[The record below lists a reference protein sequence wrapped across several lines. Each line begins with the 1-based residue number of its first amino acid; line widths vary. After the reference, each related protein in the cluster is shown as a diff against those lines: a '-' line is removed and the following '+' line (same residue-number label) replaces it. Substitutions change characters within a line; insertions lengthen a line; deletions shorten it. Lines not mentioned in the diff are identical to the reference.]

1 MQPGFLH
8 LSFLLHM
15 VGALRTPP
23 PAGPSMLT
31 GQWLMMKPTAFVQVR
46 HYILRQA
53 PPTTLDPVV
62 QHVHHASSIG
72 IDIITSRSPNN
83 QHTREGFI
91 IADWTFITIERS
103 TAHPKTKTVSKTEAF
118 QNASL
123 GLSPSEFRMSRCVVY
138 GTILLTATVTR
149 HTASINFR
157 LKP

>member
-31 GQWLMMKPTAFVQVR
+31 GQWLMMKPTSFVQVR

-91 IADWTFITIERS
+91 IDRRLDLHHNREVDGS
-103 TAHPKTKTVSKTEAF
+103 SKDK
-118 QNASL
+118 N
-123 GLSPSEFRMSRCVVY
+123 GLK
-138 GTILLTATVTR
+138 
-149 HTASINFR
+149 N
-157 LKP
+157 